1 LSKIHAG
8 DRLSGPLGSGNRSIA
23 AVLELVALNFC
34 ANFSRLSE
42 FAGQVKK
49 KNSRF
54 FLASL
59 ATPNFKRSFFTQLL
73 AAEGR
78 LYACIQT

>member
-49 KNSRF
+49 KIQDFFSLPLQRQTLKDHSSR
-54 FLASL
+54 S
-59 ATPNFKRSFFTQLL
+59 
-73 AAEGR
+73 
-78 LYACIQT
+78 Y

>member
-49 KNSRF
+49 KFQDFSRF
-54 FLASL
+54 PCNAKL
-59 ATPNFKRSFFTQLL
+59 
-73 AAEGR
+73 
-78 LYACIQT
+78 